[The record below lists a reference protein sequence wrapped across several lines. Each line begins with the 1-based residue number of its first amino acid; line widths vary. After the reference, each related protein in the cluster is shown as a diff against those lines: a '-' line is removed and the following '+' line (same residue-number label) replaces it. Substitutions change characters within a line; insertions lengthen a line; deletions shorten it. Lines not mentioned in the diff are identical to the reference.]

1 MRYVKQFT
9 IILFVSFLGE
19 IIHYLVPLPVP
30 ASIYGL
36 IIMLAALS
44 SGVVKTASVYEA
56 GRFLIDIMPL
66 TFIPAAA
73 GLINV
78 WAELK
83 PVLLPFAVITFVS
96 TVAVMGVSGKVTQLV
111 LKHSKKMGK

>member
-9 IILFVSFLGE
+9 IILFISFLGE
-19 IIHYLVPLPVP
+19 VIHCLVPLPVP

-36 IIMLAALS
+36 IIMLAALN
-44 SGVVKTASVYEA
+44 SGIVKLASVSEA

-83 PVLLPFAVITFVS
+83 PVLLPFAVITLIS
-96 TVAVMGVSGKVTQLV
+96 TVAVMVVSGRVTQLI
-111 LKHSKKMGK
+111 LKHNKK

>member
-9 IILFVSFLGE
+9 IILFISFLGE
-19 IIHYLVPLPVP
+19 VIHCLVPLPVP

-44 SGVVKTASVYEA
+44 SGVVKTASINEA

-83 PVLLPFAVITFVS
+83 PVLLPFAVITLIS
-96 TVAVMGVSGKVTQLV
+96 TVAVMVVSGKVTQV
-111 LKHSKKMGK
+111 ILKHKKK